1 MCGIAGFSSLSFPDP
16 VAVARKMCEAIRHR
30 GPDGG
35 GVTSFE
41 DTTLGMVRL
50 AIVDIQ
56 GGQQPMLSDDGLVA
70 LVYNGEVYNAVA
82 LRAELVAQGVTFRT
96 RSDTEVIL
104 RLYERDP
111 RCVEE
116 HLVGMWAFAIHDRRR
131 KRLVLSRDRFG
142 VKPLFVADDG
152 KAVAFASD
160 LRALAPLRPKLAR
173 LFELD
178 RGAAHA
184 MLSWAYVP
192 NLDTIYGGVKRLAPG
207 HRLEVDLRSGER
219 RTTRY
224 WSLRPSEDA
233 SRVRSLGEAC
243 ELVAPAIRRAVL
255 ENLESDVPVAS
266 FLSGG
271 IDSSLVA
278 AAAAEVS
285 TQPVELFT
293 IGFREPRFDES
304 PFARETARRLGM
316 SCHVEYFDEST
327 ARASLHEALAAYDEP
342 FGDSS
347 SLATYLLCRVV
358 GRTHKV
364 ALGGDGGDEIFAGYA
379 KHRIIG
385 LREATERS
393 PRLRELAAAALAAL
407 PVRTDRTSAYTN
419 ALRVA
424 RRTAR
429 ALAGDDATAFMTLSQ
444 VASLERSAPLVVE
457 RADPRRFE
465 EPLLR
470 LFRDTP
476 GSQLSRTLVGDLANA
491 LPNDMLTKVDRA
503 SMARH
508 LEARVPLLDH
518 RLAEIGL
525 GLPQRFT
532 LGGKGKR
539 VLRELHERRF
549 GRALARRKKMGFG
562 VPVEAWMRGPLEAEC
577 ARVFSRPA
585 LERHGVLSGLT
596 LGDDGW
602 KTWRAKDPQV
612 LWHCFALAVWCENNL
627 T

>member
-1 MCGIAGFSSLSFPDP
+1 MPDP
-16 VAVARKMCEAIRHR
+16 TATAWVMCAAMRHR

-35 GVTSFE
+35 GVTTFE
-41 DTTLGMVRL
+41 QTTLAMVRL
-50 AIVDIQ
+50 AIVDIE
-56 GGQQPMLSDDGLVA
+56 GGQQPMLSNDGLVA
-70 LVYNGEVYNAVA
+70 LVFNGEVYNAVA
-82 LRAELVAQGVTFRT
+82 LRRELAADGVQFQT

-111 RCVEE
+111 DHVEE

-131 KRLVLSRDRFG
+131 HKLVLSRDRFG
-142 VKPLFVADDG
+142 IKPLFVADDG
-152 KAVAFASD
+152 KGLAFASD
-160 LRALAPLRPKLAR
+160 LRAMVPVREPLAR
-173 LFELD
+173 LFAVD

-184 MLSWAYVP
+184 MISWAYVP
-192 NLDTIYGGVKRLAPG
+192 NLDTIYSGVKRLAPG

-219 RTTRY
+219 RTSRY
-224 WSLRPSEDA
+224 WYLRPSAEA
-233 SRVRSLGEAC
+233 SVVRSLDEAC
-243 ELVAPAIRRAVL
+243 ELVAPVLRRAVL

-278 AAAAEVS
+278 AAAADVS
-285 TQPVELFT
+285 TRPVELFT

-316 SCHVEYFDEST
+316 SCHVEYFDEPT
-327 ARASLHEALAAYDEP
+327 ARASIHEAMAAYDEP

-347 SLATYLLCRVV
+347 SLATFLLSRVV

-364 ALGGDGGDEIFAGYA
+364 ALGGDGGDEIFAGYT

-385 LREATERS
+385 VRELTWRV
-393 PRLRELAAAALAAL
+393 PRLRELAAAALGML
-407 PVRTDRTSAYTN
+407 PVRTDRTSTYTN

-429 ALAGDDATAFMTLSQ
+429 ALGGDDAAAFMTLSQ
-444 VASLERSAPLVVE
+444 VASLDKSAPLVVE
-457 RADPRRFE
+457 RADFRRFE

-470 LFRDTP
+470 LFNETP
-476 GSQLSRTLVGDLANA
+476 GSQLTRTLTGDLANA
-491 LPNDMLTKVDRA
+491 LPNDLLTKVDRA
-503 SMARH
+503 SMACH

-518 RLAEIGL
+518 RLAELGL
-525 GLPQRFT
+525 GLPARYT

-539 VLRELHERRF
+539 VLRELHRRRF
-549 GRALARRKKMGFG
+549 GRALANRKKMGFG
-562 VPVEAWMRGPLEAEC
+562 VPVEAWMRGSLEGEC
-577 ARVFSRPA
+577 ARVFDRSA
-585 LERHGVLSGLT
+585 LDRHGVLSSKT
-596 LGDDGW
+596 LGDGGW
-602 KTWRAKDPQV
+602 KEWRAKDPQV

-627 T
+627 A